1 MLWTGAR
8 RLRARAVPISSA
20 SMSLQPPA
28 GVPLPPPPPPAQA
41 CYRHPHRLTGRA
53 CTRCGRP
60 ACPDCLVSAPIGSLC
75 PECVR
80 EGRPAMA
87 QRLRFWNAG
96 QQGVITKLLVLA
108 NVGVFLAS
116 AVSGG
121 DALGRT
127 SLLTDGGL
135 YGAAVSSGEWW
146 RIVTS
151 GFLHYGAIHLLMNM
165 YVLWVVGPGLERE
178 LGRARFAL
186 VYMAALLGGSAGA
199 LLVSPNNLTVG
210 ASGAIFGLFG
220 AYATGLWARGI
231 NPFRTGIGT
240 TLLINLGLTFA
251 LSRYISVGGHIG
263 GLVAGAACGW
273 FLLAHPRN
281 RQPSWTYLVPVA
293 IGALAVVVAFGAAGR
308 A

>member
-1 MLWTGAR
+1 
-8 RLRARAVPISSA
+8 
-20 SMSLQPPA
+20 
-28 GVPLPPPPPPAQA
+28 
-41 CYRHPHRLTGRA
+41 
-53 CTRCGRP
+53 
-60 ACPDCLVSAPIGSLC
+60 
-75 PECVR
+75 
-80 EGRPAMA
+80 MA
-87 QRLRFWNAG
+87 QRLQFWSAG
-96 QQGVITKLLVLA
+96 QHDVVTKLLVLV
-108 NVGVFLAS
+108 NVGVF
-116 AVSGG
+116 AVSAISGG
-121 DALGRT
+121 AALGT
-127 SLLTDGGL
+127 TKLLIDGGL
-135 YGAAVSSGEWW
+135 YGPSVASGEWW

-178 LGRARFAL
+178 LGRTRFVL
-186 VYMAALLGGSAGA
+186 VYLAALLGGSAGA
-199 LLVSPNNLTVG
+199 LLISPNSYTVG

-251 LSRYISVGGHIG
+251 LRTYISVGGHLG

-273 FLLAHPRN
+273 FLLAHQRN

-293 IGALAVVVAFGAAGR
+293 IGAVALVVAFGAAAR